1 MFKILVIN
9 DSFPHINNRT
19 TIFFNNIIPHLSK
32 LIEVKVYWLITDD
45 YGQKHNVI
53 FPQYEY
59 LFMSDFKNAME
70 TCEKIKP
77 DAIYHL
83 VGLHVVDYAFVIAKK
98 ILKIPSF
105 SIGEGYSE
113 NDHFDV
119 RQQTMTAKKI
129 QILEY
134 IGQFFETKS
143 IQDQKD
149 VKKSRGMNFIKKT
162 LFLIKTIKTV
172 NRSWVKT
179 IPIMWEFFQ
188 IGRQQEKKG
197 FHKFSK
203 FGADIIFAEN
213 MSQVKLLVTG
223 GIKREN
229 IVMVGSPV
237 FDNAFAK
244 RKQLSE
250 KINNKLN
257 ILFITANI
265 SGLQGKSKWTKSK
278 RNQIAIAIAD
288 RFDNAPN
295 TTLTIKIHP
304 ISENYEEYENILE
317 PFKNVNLCQIDYIVD
332 LLEKSDI
339 VITPCTSTAATIA
352 LVMKKPIIIWNH
364 FQVMGD
370 LFLRKGFALECKN
383 KDEIEYCLENVKE
396 FTDQNKEKIDKFVK
410 EEYGDGYA
418 TQRIIT
424 ELGKW
429 IKNIKKNK
437 QI

>member
-9 DSFPHINNRT
+9 DSFPHNNNRT

-45 YGQKHNVI
+45 YGQRHNVM

-134 IGQFFETKS
+134 IRQFFETKS

-162 LFLIKTIKTV
+162 LFLIKTIKIV

-179 IPIMWEFFQ
+179 IPITW
-188 IGRQQEKKG
+188 
-197 FHKFSK
+197 
-203 FGADIIFAEN
+203 
-213 MSQVKLLVTG
+213 
-223 GIKREN
+223 
-229 IVMVGSPV
+229 
-237 FDNAFAK
+237 
-244 RKQLSE
+244 
-250 KINNKLN
+250 
-257 ILFITANI
+257 
-265 SGLQGKSKWTKSK
+265 
-278 RNQIAIAIAD
+278 
-288 RFDNAPN
+288 
-295 TTLTIKIHP
+295 
-304 ISENYEEYENILE
+304 
-317 PFKNVNLCQIDYIVD
+317 
-332 LLEKSDI
+332 
-339 VITPCTSTAATIA
+339 
-352 LVMKKPIIIWNH
+352 
-364 FQVMGD
+364 
-370 LFLRKGFALECKN
+370 
-383 KDEIEYCLENVKE
+383 
-396 FTDQNKEKIDKFVK
+396 
-410 EEYGDGYA
+410 
-418 TQRIIT
+418 
-424 ELGKW
+424 
-429 IKNIKKNK
+429 
-437 QI
+437 

>member
-9 DSFPHINNRT
+9 DSFPHNNNRT

-45 YGQKHNVI
+45 YGQRHNVM

-105 SIGEGYSE
+105 SIGEGYSK
-113 NDHFDV
+113 NDHFDEDIDS
-119 RQQTMTAKKI
+119 KKTI
-129 QILEY
+129 ISEY
-134 IGQFFETKS
+134 IRQFFETKS
-143 IQDQKD
+143 IQAQKD

-162 LFLIKTIKTV
+162 LFLIKTIKIV

-179 IPIMWEFFQ
+179 IPITWEFLQSIRHQNFRKR
-188 IGRQQEKKG
+188 IDR
-197 FHKFSK
+197 FSK
-203 FGADIIFAEN
+203 FGTDIIFAEN
-213 MSQVKLLVTG
+213 MSQADFLVRN

-229 IVMVGSPV
+229 IVIVGSPV

-278 RNQIAIAIAD
+278 RNQMAKELAD

-295 TTLTIKIHP
+295 RTLTIKIHP
-304 ISENYEEYENILE
+304 ISENYAEYENILE

-370 LFLRKGFALECKN
+370 LFLSKGFALECKN

>member
-1 MFKILVIN
+1 M
-9 DSFPHINNRT
+9 NNRT

-45 YGQKHNVI
+45 YGQRHNVI
-53 FPQYEY
+53 SPQYEY
-59 LFMSDFKNAME
+59 LFMSDFKNDME
-70 TCEKIKP
+70 VCEKIKP

-83 VGLHVVDYAFVIAKK
+83 VGWHIVDYAFVIAKK

-105 SIGEGYSE
+105 SIGEGYGE
-113 NDHFDV
+113 NDHFDEVDYADTKAIILQYV
-119 RQQTMTAKKI
+119 R
-129 QILEY
+129 E
-134 IGQFFETKS
+134 FFETKS
-143 IQDQKD
+143 IEEQK

-162 LFLIKTIKTV
+162 LFLIKTMKAV

-188 IGRQQEKKG
+188 IGKKQLKKG
-197 FHKFSK
+197 FAKFAK

-229 IVMVGSPV
+229 IVMVGSPI
-237 FDNAFAK
+237 FDNAFTK

-265 SGLQGKSKWTKSK
+265 SGLQGKSNWTKSK
-278 RNQIAIAIAD
+278 RNQMTKELAD
-288 RFDNAPN
+288 RFDHAPN
-295 TTLTIKIHP
+295 TALTIKIHP
-304 ISENYEEYENILE
+304 ISENYKEYENILE
-317 PFKNVNLCQIDYIVD
+317 SFKNVNLSQIDDIVD

-339 VITPCTSTAATIA
+339 VITPCTSTATSIA

-370 LFLRKGFALECKN
+370 LFLSKGFALECKN
-383 KDEIEYCLENVKE
+383 KDEIEYCVDNVKE

-424 ELGKW
+424 ELEKW
-429 IKNIKKNK
+429 VKNIKKNK

>member
-9 DSFPHINNRT
+9 DSFPHNNNRT

-45 YGQKHNVI
+45 YGQRHNVM

-83 VGLHVVDYAFVIAKK
+83 IGWHIVDYSFVIAKK

-105 SIGEGYSE
+105 SIGEGYNE
-113 NDHFDV
+113 NDDFDEDIDS
-119 RQQTMTAKKI
+119 KKTI
-129 QILEY
+129 ISEY
-134 IGQFFETKS
+134 IRQFFETKS

-162 LFLIKTIKTV
+162 LFLIKTIKIV

-179 IPIMWEFFQ
+179 IPIMWEFLQSIRHQFK
-188 IGRQQEKKG
+188 RG
-197 FHKFSK
+197 FDKFSK
-203 FGADIIFAEN
+203 SGTDIIFAEN
-213 MSQVKLLVTG
+213 MSQVESLVIG

-229 IVMVGSPV
+229 IVIVGSPV
-237 FDNAFAK
+237 FDNAFTK
-244 RKQLSE
+244 RKQLSK

-278 RNQIAIAIAD
+278 RNQMAKELAD
-288 RFDNAPN
+288 RFDNEPN

-304 ISENYEEYENILE
+304 ISENYKEYENILE
-317 PFKNVNLCQIDYIVD
+317 PFKNVNLCQIDYIID

-383 KDEIEYCLENVKE
+383 KDEIEYCVENVKE

-410 EEYGDGYA
+410 EEYGDGYS

-424 ELGKW
+424 ELEKW